1 MNLTQKQLFIIAGGA
16 VALLL
21 IGYFSYINLRSNS
34 EPQPVA
40 LTLWGTEPKASMEAM
55 IGMYNRIR
63 PNVTITYVQKDPV
76 RYETELLDA
85 LAAGAGPD
93 LITLRN
99 GSVSRMQNKIVPA
112 LEERFPTASI
122 GDYFPLA
129 VSQDFVRD
137 GRVYA
142 LPFYL
147 DTLALFYNKELF
159 DQSGLVSPPKTWEEF
174 RSYVARL
181 RVTTEDGRVDRAGAA
196 LGSTDTS
203 VVRGSDIVLSL
214 MLQNGVQMLDS
225 NGAPSFASEEGE
237 NAFTFY
243 LQFANSNSSYYTWND
258 DMGNSLARFAAGDVA
273 MAFGYASD
281 YEDMKQKNP
290 YLRAGIAGIPQVDTN
305 QARTIARYEGFAVTK
320 RSREPWWAWDF
331 IIISTTYPEV
341 MTAYADVSKRPAAL
355 KSLIGSR
362 VGETTEGVFARQALT
377 ARSWFIPDDTEA
389 DKIWS
394 GMIRE
399 ALGGKQ
405 PGQVLR
411 DAQERMAA
419 LYQ

>member
-63 PNVTITYVQKDPV
+63 PNVTITYEQKDPV

-93 LITLRN
+93 LITVRN

-112 LEERFPTASI
+112 PEERFLAAAV
-122 GDYFPLA
+122 GDFFPLV

-174 RSYVARL
+174 RSDVARL
-181 RVTTEDGRVDRAGAA
+181 RVTSDDGRVERAGAA

-225 NGAPSFASEEGE
+225 NGAPAFASEEGE

-290 YLRAGIAGIPQVDTN
+290 YLRAGIAGIPQVDPK
-305 QARTIARYEGFAVTK
+305 QARTIGRYEGFAVTK
-320 RSREPWWAWDF
+320 RSKEPLWAWDF

-341 MTAYADVSKRPAAL
+341 MAAYSEASKRPVAL
-355 KSLIGSR
+355 KSLIGNQA
-362 VGETTEGVFARQALT
+362 GETTEAVFARQALT
-377 ARSWFIPDDTEA
+377 ARSWFIPDDAQAGT
-389 DKIWS
+389 IWS

-405 PGQVLR
+405 PAQVLR